1 MNGPS
6 TAAVLL
12 LGGALCFLT
21 GAAIPIRWL
30 EVWFSPL
37 ERYLELIATHRKAWS
52 WMNGLM
58 IAAVVLTTA
67 GLSVLAA
74 VTSRPAIIAG
84 AAAYGIGSVCWV
96 MVASYRSTASVWA
109 ADRLASTGRMPEAFE
124 AVDRWMGLLF
134 RLYILMAY
142 SSELAV
148 GAGLLQTALVPS
160 WSAWIMVI
168 LGVGGF
174 LSQMPGTNRIS
185 PLRSVFEVPIVVHV
199 APALIAIA
207 LLFR

>member
-1 MNGPS
+1 MNGQT

-12 LGGALCFLT
+12 LGGALCFLI

-30 EVWFSPL
+30 EVWFSSL
-37 ERYLELIATHRKAWS
+37 ERHMELIAAHRRAWS
-52 WMNGLM
+52 WINGLM
-58 IAAVVLTTA
+58 IAAVALNAA

-84 AAAYGIGSVCWV
+84 ATAYGIGSVWWV

-109 ADRLASTGRMPEAFE
+109 ADRLVSTQRMPEVFE
-124 AVDRWMGLLF
+124 ALDGWMGLLF
-134 RLYILMAY
+134 RLYTLMAY
-142 SSELAV
+142 GSELAV

-160 WSAWIMVI
+160 WSAWIMVV
-168 LGVGGF
+168 LGIGGF

-185 PLRSVFEVPIVVHV
+185 ALRSVFEVPIVVHV

-207 LLFR
+207 LLVR